1 MERITDEEFVREM
14 SLLWQNVDQAERNRL
29 AEVIRNYYDQGDR
42 AEAVI
47 KRMQE
52 KID

>member
-14 SLLWQNVDQAERNRL
+14 SILWQNVDQDERNRL
-29 AEVIRNYYDQGDR
+29 AEVIRNYYDHGDR
-42 AEAVI
+42 AELI
-47 KRMQE
+47 INRMQE